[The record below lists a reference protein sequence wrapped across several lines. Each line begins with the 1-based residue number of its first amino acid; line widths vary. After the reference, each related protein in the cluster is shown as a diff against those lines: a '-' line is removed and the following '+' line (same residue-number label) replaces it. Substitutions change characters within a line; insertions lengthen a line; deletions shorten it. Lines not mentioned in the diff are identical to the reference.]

1 MAAKPVQG
9 PGEGLLEEVSMHI
22 SCLQQVAGHAWVAC
36 LPAFVSHVQAPSY
49 TLTTLSD
56 LGCFLSPHKQCIYRL
71 SLGLGLQTIHSSIH
85 STNIY

>member
-1 MAAKPVQG
+1 MAAKPAQG
-9 PGEGLLEEVSMHI
+9 PGEGLLEEVST
-22 SCLQQVAGHAWVAC
+22 CPQQVAGHAWVAC
-36 LPAFVSHVQAPSY
+36 LPAFFGHVQAPRY

-71 SLGLGLQTIHSSIH
+71 SLGLGLQTIHSFIH